1 MITWES
7 EMTKALE
14 RGVAEKKPI
23 LLDFFNSGCI
33 GCKQMGAVTFPD
45 DKVADFIMQRMVPL
59 QVLADKPLADEFRVK
74 WTPTIIVL
82 DYYGKEH
89 HRTVGFFPP
98 EEFIP
103 SLLLGMGKVIFDTDN
118 FGDAIRHF
126 DRLLADFPKSG
137 VAPEAIFLSGVSKYK
152 SSHDAK
158 PLKEA
163 YEKLKAEYPQSE
175 WTMRAQPYS
184 LL

>member
-7 EMTKALE
+7 EMTKALA

-89 HRTVGFFPP
+89 HRTVGFFPTRR
-98 EEFIP
+98 
-103 SLLLGMGKVIFDTDN
+103 V
-118 FGDAIRHF
+118 H
-126 DRLLADFPKSG
+126 
-137 VAPEAIFLSGVSKYK
+137 
-152 SSHDAK
+152 
-158 PLKEA
+158 
-163 YEKLKAEYPQSE
+163 PQSVA
-175 WTMRAQPYS
+175 RHGQGRFRCRQ
-184 LL
+184 L

>member
-1 MITWES
+1 
-7 EMTKALE
+7 
-14 RGVAEKKPI
+14 
-23 LLDFFNSGCI
+23 
-33 GCKQMGAVTFPD
+33 MGAVTYPNE
-45 DKVADFIMQRMVPL
+45 KVADFVMQRMVPL
-59 QVLADKPLADEFRVK
+59 QVGADKPLAAECKVK
-74 WTPTIIVL
+74 WTPTIVVL

-103 SLLLGMGKVIFDTDN
+103 NLLLGMGKVDFDTDQ
-118 FGDAIRHF
+118 FGDAIQHF
-126 DRLLADFPKSG
+126 DKLLAEYPKSG
-137 VAPEAIFLSGVSKYK
+137 AAPEAIYLRGVSGYK
-152 SSHDAK
+152 STHDAK

-163 YEKLKAEYPQSE
+163 YEKLKTGYPQSE

>member
-1 MITWES
+1 
-7 EMTKALE
+7 
-14 RGVAEKKPI
+14 
-23 LLDFFNSGCI
+23 
-33 GCKQMGAVTFPD
+33 MGAVTYPD
-45 DKVADFIMQRMVPL
+45 KKVADFVMQGMVPL
-59 QVLADKPLADEFRVK
+59 QVLADKPLAEEFRVK
-74 WTPTIIVL
+74 WTPTIVVL
-82 DYYGKEH
+82 DCSGKEH

-103 SLLLGMGKVIFDTDN
+103 NLLLGMGKVSFDADQ

-126 DRLLADFPKSG
+126 DKLLSEYPQSG
-137 VAPEAIFLSGVSKYK
+137 AAPEAIYLAGVSGYK
-152 SSHDAK
+152 NSHDAK

-163 YEKLKAEYPQSE
+163 YEKLKTDYPQSE

>member
-1 MITWES
+1 
-7 EMTKALE
+7 
-14 RGVAEKKPI
+14 
-23 LLDFFNSGCI
+23 
-33 GCKQMGAVTFPD
+33 MGAVTYPNE
-45 DKVADFIMQRMVPL
+45 KVAEFVTQRMVAL
-59 QVLADKPLADEFRVK
+59 QVGADEPFAAECKVK
-74 WTPTIIVL
+74 WTPTIVVL

-103 SLLLGMGKVIFDTDN
+103 NLLLGMGKVDFDTDQ
-118 FGDAIRHF
+118 FVAAIQHF
-126 DRLLADFPKSG
+126 DRLLAEYPKSG
-137 VAPEAIFLSGVSKYK
+137 AAPEAIYLRGVSGYK
-152 SSHDAK
+152 STHDAK

-163 YEKLKAEYPQSE
+163 YEKLKTDYPQSE

>member
-1 MITWES
+1 
-7 EMTKALE
+7 
-14 RGVAEKKPI
+14 
-23 LLDFFNSGCI
+23 
-33 GCKQMGAVTFPD
+33 MGAVTYPD
-45 DKVADFIMQRMVPL
+45 QKVAEFVTQMMVPL
-59 QVLADKPLADEFRVK
+59 QVLADKPLAEEFKVK

-103 SLLLGMGKVIFDTDN
+103 NLLLGMGKVDFDTDQ
-118 FGDAIRHF
+118 FGAAIQHF
-126 DRLLADFPKSG
+126 DKLLAEYPKSG
-137 VAPEAIFLSGVSKYK
+137 AAPEAIYLRGVSGYK
-152 SSHDAK
+152 NTHDAK
-158 PLKEA
+158 PLKDA
-163 YEKLKAEYPQSE
+163 YEKLKAGYPQSE

>member
-1 MITWES
+1 
-7 EMTKALE
+7 
-14 RGVAEKKPI
+14 
-23 LLDFFNSGCI
+23 
-33 GCKQMGAVTFPD
+33 MGAVTYPNE
-45 DKVADFIMQRMVPL
+45 KVAEFVMNRMVPI
-59 QVLADKPLADEFRVK
+59 QVLFDSPLATDFKIK

-103 SLLLGMGKVIFDTDN
+103 SMLLGMGKIDFDTDQ
-118 FGDAIRHF
+118 FDAATSHF
-126 DRLLADFPKSG
+126 DKILAEYPKSMA
-137 VAPEAIFLSGVSKYK
+137 APEAIYLRGVSGYK
-152 SSHDAK
+152 ASHNAA

-163 YEKLKAEYPQSE
+163 YEKLKTEYPASE
-175 WTMRAQPYS
+175 WVKRAEPYS